1 MANIDQIIPKLFILH
16 GPTQEAALIN
26 YIKSYQR
33 RRGEEGTPP
42 PKLQVNLS
50 EYISEF
56 SQSQQGYFH
65 MCCKIMGDALGYS
78 LEDIKRLVKKELW
91 GTEIVTI
98 AGVEIEIYKSM
109 AKGQS
114 NKLDYMDAIETL
126 LRLAAEASVYIPD
139 SDRQWQ
145 ER

>member
-1 MANIDQIIPKLFILH
+1 MTEIDQIIPKLFILH

-26 YIKSYQR
+26 YIKGYQR
-33 RRGEEGTPP
+33 RRAEENPPP
-42 PKLQVNLS
+42 PKLQVKIL

-65 MCCKIMGDALGYS
+65 MCCKIFGDAVGYS

-91 GTEIVTI
+91 GTETVTI

-114 NKLDYMDAIETL
+114 NKLDYMDATDML
-126 LRLAAEASVYIPD
+126 LTLAAEAYVYIPD
-139 SDRQWQ
+139 PDRQ